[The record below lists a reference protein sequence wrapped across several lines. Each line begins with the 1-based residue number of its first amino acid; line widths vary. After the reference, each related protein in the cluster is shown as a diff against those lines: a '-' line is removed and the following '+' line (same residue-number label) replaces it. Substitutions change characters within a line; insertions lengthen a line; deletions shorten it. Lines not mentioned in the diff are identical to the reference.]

1 MNLDEKGRKT
11 EGQKNKKREK
21 PKCAQM
27 VYDELRGT
35 RTKRHKYT
43 KPKKYREGQTKI
55 Y

>member
-1 MNLDEKGRKT
+1 MKKAERQRDKKTKG
-11 EGQKNKKREK
+11 EK

-55 Y
+55 N

>member
-11 EGQKNKKREK
+11 EGQKDKKREK

-43 KPKKYREGQTKI
+43 KPKNIGRDKPK
-55 Y
+55 